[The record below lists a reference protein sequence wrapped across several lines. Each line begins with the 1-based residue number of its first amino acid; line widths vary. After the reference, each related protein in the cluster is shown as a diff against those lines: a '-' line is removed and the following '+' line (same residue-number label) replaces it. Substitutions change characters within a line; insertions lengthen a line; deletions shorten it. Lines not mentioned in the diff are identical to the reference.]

1 MACNYDARRR
11 RRMIQGTTMQETEG
25 TIIEML
31 SLSRQQWKNWPYIAD
46 QTVHSQNRREG
57 RVLVDMLMTG
67 CGSFLLILL
76 FPQRNRKQDEQV
88 RMGMNKLLG
97 V

>member
-1 MACNYDARRR
+1 
-11 RRMIQGTTMQETEG
+11 MIQEGTTMQETEG

-67 CGSFLLILL
+67 CGSFLLITS
-76 FPQRNRKQDEQV
+76 FPSAKQEA
-88 RMGMNKLLG
+88 R
-97 V
+97 